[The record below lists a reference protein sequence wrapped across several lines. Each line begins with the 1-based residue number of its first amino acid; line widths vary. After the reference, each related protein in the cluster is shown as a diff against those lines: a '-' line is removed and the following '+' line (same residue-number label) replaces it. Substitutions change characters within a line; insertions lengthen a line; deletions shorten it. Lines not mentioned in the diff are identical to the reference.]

1 MTFKDGA
8 LDIAKA
14 NATVTANSGH
24 KTYNG
29 QSQSVT
35 GFTATGLVNGETES
49 VLTQVTANGS
59 GTNAGSYTST
69 ASGTDNNYDLTFKD
83 GALDIAK
90 AHIKQVSGITADNR
104 IFDTSTNATLNTQS
118 AQFEGIFGT
127 DELTVGS
134 ATGQFENPLVGFD
147 KTVNITNISL
157 SGADAANYDLINTTA
172 TTRADIYTLTPT
184 AYLQALP
191 TRQAQALPTSSNI
204 TIAAIDVING
214 GVNLTGL
221 TTLTG
226 VR

>member
-1 MTFKDGA
+1 
-8 LDIAKA
+8 
-14 NATVTANSGH
+14 
-24 KTYNG
+24 
-29 QSQSVT
+29 QSVT
-35 GFTATGLVNGETES
+35 GFSATGLVNGETES
-49 VLTQVTANGS
+49 VLAQVSAGTT

-69 ASGTDNNYDLTFKD
+69 ASGTDNNYDLTFID
-83 GALDIAK
+83 GSLDIAK
-90 AHIKQVSGITADNR
+90 AQIKQVSGITADNR

-118 AQFEGIFGT
+118 AQFDGIFGT

-134 ATGQFENPLVGFD
+134 ATGQFENSLVGVD
-147 KTVNITNISL
+147 KTVNITGISL

-172 TTRADIYTLTPT
+172 TARADIYTLTPT
-184 AYLQALP
+184 DYLQALP
-191 TRQAQALPTSSNI
+191 TRQVQARPVASSL